1 MFVGSGHG
9 SPMNTDT
16 TSISPS
22 RSDATP
28 PSYGLFILDLEEK
41 AAADHN
47 TSFVSQSS
55 DTEDTGSYPPVPLS
69 PKTVAV
75 TKQKSEWQSQS
86 LPINIPQRD
95 ASSPTAERATQS
107 HSAGS
112 DIYIDRARL
121 SRELERVRAA
131 QGFNTK

>member
-1 MFVGSGHG
+1 
-9 SPMNTDT
+9 MNVDA
-16 TSISPS
+16 TSISLS

-28 PSYGLFILDLEEK
+28 PLYGVFLFDLEEK
-41 AAADHN
+41 AGTDNN

-55 DTEDTGSYPPVPLS
+55 DTEDNSSCHPVQLS
-69 PKTVAV
+69 PRSVALP
-75 TKQKSEWQSQS
+75 KQKLESQSQS

-95 ASSPTAERATQS
+95 ATSPTAERATQS

-112 DIYIDRARL
+112 DIYLDRARL

-131 QGFNTK
+131 QAFSTK